1 MEMSFRKKIKN
12 FIPNSDLLRMIS
24 YAPLINDFDF
34 SKSTFFENR
43 ELLYN
48 FLFENYIL
56 PQKKHINYLEFGVF
70 KGASIKEWL
79 NLDNNSLSRFYG
91 FDTFTGLPE
100 KWKFADG
107 VLEAGHFSTD
117 GQTPITDDKRV
128 VFIKGLF
135 QDTLYH
141 FLKENEINESSTLVI
156 HNDSDLYT
164 STHFCLAVLNTKIKS
179 GSIII
184 FDEFSSPMEEMR
196 AFLDYVNSFRR
207 QYKIIANTK
216 GYEQVA
222 IQII

>member
-1 MEMSFRKKIKN
+1 MSFRKKIKN

-24 YAPLINDFDF
+24 YAPLINTFDF
-34 SKSTFFENR
+34 AQSAFFESR
-43 ELLYN
+43 ESLYKFIYEKN
-48 FLFENYIL
+48 IL
-56 PQKKHINYLEFGVF
+56 PIGKPINYLEFGVF

-79 NLDNNSLSRFYG
+79 KLDSNALSNFYG

-100 KWKFADG
+100 AWKFADG

-117 GQTPITDDKRV
+117 GQTPITGDKRV

-135 QDTLYH
+135 QDSLYN

-164 STHFCLAVLNTKIKS
+164 STNFCLAVLNTKIKS

-196 AFLDYVNSFRR
+196 AFIDYTNSFRR
-207 QYKIIANTK
+207 KYKIIANTK

-222 IQII
+222 VQIL

>member
-1 MEMSFRKKIKN
+1 MSFRKKIKN
-12 FIPNSDLLRMIS
+12 FIPNSNLLRIIS
-24 YAPLINDFDF
+24 YAPLIKTFDF
-34 SKSTFFENR
+34 TQSVFFESR
-43 ELLYN
+43 ELLYK
-48 FLFENYIL
+48 FIHEKYIL
-56 PQKKHINYLEFGVF
+56 PQNKPINYLEFGVF

-79 NLDNNSLSRFYG
+79 KLDSNSNSKFYG

-100 KWKFADG
+100 EWKFADG

-117 GQTPITDDKRV
+117 GHTPTIEDERV

-135 QDTLYH
+135 QETLYN
-141 FLKENEINESSTLVI
+141 FLDKNDINENSTLII

-164 STHFCLAVLNTKIKS
+164 STHFCLATLNTKIKT

-196 AFLDYVNSFRR
+196 AFLDYINSFRR

-222 IQII
+222 VQIL